1 MVNKNLGMLFLVK
14 GVCGLKEIVGLI
26 PDLVRMVEMPGNGK
40 KKNLGSFLSLL
51 VSIHHY
57 WILFFLF

>member
-26 PDLVRMVEMPGNGK
+26 PDLVSMVEMPGNGEEK
-40 KKNLGSFLSLL
+40 RDCYASAEG
-51 VSIHHY
+51 VS
-57 WILFFLF
+57 